1 MHLLELLRLLPRPH
15 CSADRVRSA
24 DRLSPANLFIGI
36 DVDPESRPFAVPND
50 PAELAAFG
58 DPKSDALGAADFTAI
73 GAANTRS
80 DDLAS
85 SNTRSNRAANL
96 TTHAVPDGRSNRTA
110 ISAANDIAEP
120 TAFDGSKPVALVA
133 ADFTAF
139 ADPER
144 KPHASTECSTV
155 PVSDNSPDVVAD
167 RTAEPAAVCSPKSS
181 PHRASDSVAHERPYS
196 ITVINT
202 NSTSNHSTIANPD
215 GAPQPVANTAPK
227 PIAVVAPKPKPIINP
242 NRSSH
247 IITDINTNSTSNHST
262 IASPDGDPQ
271 PVANAA
277 PKPIAVFAPKPK
289 PIINPNRSSHA
300 TPDSCADAH
309 TDARSLVCAN
319 PVAIP

>member
-96 TTHAVPDGRSNRTA
+96 TTRAVPDGRSNRTA
-110 ISAANDIAEP
+110 ISAANDVAEP
-120 TAFDGSKPVALVA
+120 TAFGGPKPAALVD

-144 KPHASTECSTV
+144 KPHAPTECSTV

-181 PHRASDSVAHERPYS
+181 PNRASDSVAHERPY
-196 ITVINT
+196 IIAVINT
-202 NSTSNHSTIANPD
+202 NPTSNHSTIASPD
-215 GAPQPVANTAPK
+215 GASQPVANAAPK

-247 IITDINTNSTSNHST
+247 T
-262 IASPDGDPQ
+262 
-271 PVANAA
+271 
-277 PKPIAVFAPKPK
+277 
-289 PIINPNRSSHA
+289 

-309 TDARSLVCAN
+309 ADARSLVCADARSLVCAN